1 MIASAQTRRRSR
13 FIFFGFISQHD
24 PVEGLQPGYFSPSI
38 GNMQGALANADGAIM
53 MMTAMAAII

>member
-1 MIASAQTRRRSR
+1 LPAHRLGVEAGL
-13 FIFFGFISQHD
+13 FFFGFISQHD

-53 MMTAMAAII
+53 MMTAMPAII